1 MLLEDK
7 LQGRLGVETV
17 SLFIELA
24 FLCHVGV
31 ELEDKLNKSKV
42 ATI

>member
-1 MLLEDK
+1 MSSEDK
-7 LQGRLGVETV
+7 LQGKLGVENF

-31 ELEDKLNKSKV
+31 ELEDKFNKSKLAV
-42 ATI
+42 I